1 MDEKR
6 TNNRT
11 VKTGGRRVT
20 KTTTEYDWT
29 ELDRKVREERARP
42 QSERPK
48 TKRISELEQQV
59 RYRKQQ
65 KQKRLKM
72 KRRRMLLLLILA
84 ILLVLALMFLT
95 PIFNIRSVSV
105 EGNRLVSAEQF
116 QEKLSPLVGENLFR
130 TGAGKIRR
138 TLKEISYIDTVDVQ
152 KKMFPPSVKVTV
164 TEYTP
169 AGLIRADG
177 KSLTVSSSLI
187 VIEDGSELYPVPA
200 VTGLGVESYK
210 VGGEVKTD
218 DNEKRDI
225 VLTALSSLEAVELT
239 DKVIEINV
247 SDVADITM
255 NYDNRLR
262 VECGSYL
269 DFEHKIRMLRETVNA
284 LDENARG
291 TIDLSEPGKAV
302 HDPE

>member
-6 TNNRT
+6 TDSRR

-20 KTTTEYDWT
+20 KTTTEYDWSVL
-29 ELDRKVREERARP
+29 ERQAAQEKAKVQKP
-42 QSERPK
+42 KPK
-48 TKRISELEQQV
+48 TKRASELEQKV
-59 RYRKQQ
+59 RYQKQQ
-65 KQKRLKM
+65 KQQRLKI

-84 ILLVLALMFLT
+84 FMIVLALMFLT
-95 PIFNIRSVSV
+95 PVFNIRSVSV

-116 QEKLSPLVGENLFR
+116 QEKLTPLVGENLFR
-130 TGAGKIRR
+130 TGSRKIRAA
-138 TLKEISYIDTVDVQ
+138 LKEIPYIDRVDVQ

-177 KSLTVSSSLI
+177 KSLTVNSSLI
-187 VIEDGSELYPVPA
+187 VMADEGELYPVPA
-200 VTGLGVESYK
+200 VTGLSIKSYK
-210 VGGEVKTD
+210 LGGEAKTD
-218 DNEKRDI
+218 DSEKRDI
-225 VLTALSSLEAVELT
+225 VLTVLDTLEDVQLT
-239 DKVIEINV
+239 EKVIEVNV

-262 VECGSYL
+262 IECGTQL
-269 DFEHKIRMLRETVNA
+269 DLEHKIRMLRETLNA

-291 TIDLSEPGKAV
+291 TIDLSEPGKAI